1 MDWLDHV
8 VTELSIEIKSS
19 LDRRLVVVACNILLD
34 VSLLVTTIINLL
46 RNYF

>member
-1 MDWLDHV
+1 MNWLDHV
-8 VTELSIEIKSS
+8 VTELSIEIKNS

-34 VSLLVTTIINLL
+34 VSLLATTIVDLL

>member
-8 VTELSIEIKSS
+8 VTELSIEIKNS
-19 LDRRLVVVACNILLD
+19 LDRRLVVVACNILLH
-34 VSLLVTTIINLL
+34 VSSLATTIIDLL